1 MRPQEVQVSLGLP
14 FGLGSIS
21 GTWGPDDAE
30 RKAAW
35 EMYVELVTR
44 ISVEA
49 LGPDEGLLQEALNSL
64 YSLFE
69 STRDILR
76 RYGPEVAIP
85 KRGLDLSFGAIAVA
99 VLNRALRPLL
109 ARWHPEL
116 THYESTRATDVSP
129 LEHERTWHKGQELRG
144 ALEDVRKTLTAYAD
158 LLGEVAGVPSL
169 IQKEAEPH
177 PGRP

>member
-1 MRPQEVQVSLGLP
+1 MKPQSVTVSLGLP

-21 GTWGPDDAE
+21 GSWGPDDAE

-44 ISVEA
+44 VSVEA
-49 LGPDEGLLQEALNSL
+49 LGPSQGLLREALTSL
-64 YSLFE
+64 YSLFD

-85 KRGLDLSFGAIAVA
+85 KRGHDLSFGAIAVA

-109 ARWHPEL
+109 ARWHPEI
-116 THYESTRATDVSP
+116 THYESTRGAQVSP
-129 LEHERTWHKGQELRG
+129 LEHERNWNKSQDLRA
-144 ALEDVRKTLTAYAD
+144 ALEEVRKTLVAYAD

-169 IQKEAEPH
+169 IQREPE
-177 PGRP
+177 PSQERG